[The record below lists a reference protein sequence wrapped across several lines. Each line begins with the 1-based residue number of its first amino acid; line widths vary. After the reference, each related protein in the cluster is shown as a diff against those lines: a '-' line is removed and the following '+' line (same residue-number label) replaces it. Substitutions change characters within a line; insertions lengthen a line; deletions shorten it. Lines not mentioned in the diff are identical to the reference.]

1 MNEYGRDCRMCGG
14 FKRIIFELFSCSV
27 TCGGCARTNCVFPRK
42 MPDDEGK
49 ILLVG
54 QVEFET

>member
-14 FKRIIFELFSCSV
+14 FERIILELFSCSV
-27 TCGGCARTNCVFPRK
+27 TCGDCARTNCVFSRK

-54 QVEFET
+54 QAET